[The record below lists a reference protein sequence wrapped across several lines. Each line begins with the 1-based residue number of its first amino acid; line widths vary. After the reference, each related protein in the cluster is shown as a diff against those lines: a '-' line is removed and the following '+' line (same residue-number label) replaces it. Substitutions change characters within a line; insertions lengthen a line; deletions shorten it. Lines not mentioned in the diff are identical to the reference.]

1 MISKFKGWYVQLAN
15 YFLILLSNS
24 DHDPFLTR
32 ESCKGDP
39 KYLDGREL
47 SRNPIILQ
55 MLSMV
60 IRGVLREKIRYF
72 WSLIS
77 RPEASSNYCKHR
89 LIFLAS
95 CIDGCPINILSSTN
109 CWWVWTF
116 AMGCT
121 LRAWTPYSAW
131 VALMNLTM
139 PSAIIM
145 KRKGDRGYPC
155 LIPLEGLMRPTET
168 PLIRIENNVV
178 ETSFIIHFIQSFQ
191 NPKALRTSLIC
202 YQFSLY

>member
-1 MISKFKGWYVQLAN
+1 MISKFKGRYVQLAN
-15 YFLILLSNS
+15 CFLILSSNS

-47 SRNPIILQ
+47 SQNPRILQ

-72 WSLIS
+72 WVLIS
-77 RPEASSNYCKHR
+77 RPEASSNYSKHR

-116 AMGCT
+116 SIGFT
-121 LRAWTPYSAW
+121 LRPWTPYLAW

-139 PSAIIM
+139 PSTIIM
-145 KRKGDRGYPC
+145 KTKGDRGSPC
-155 LIPLEGLMRPTET
+155 LIPLEGLMKSVGT
-168 PLIRIENNVV
+168 PLISIEKNVV
-178 ETSFIIHFIQSFQ
+178 DTSFSIHCIQ
-191 NPKALRTSLIC
+191 
-202 YQFSLY
+202 